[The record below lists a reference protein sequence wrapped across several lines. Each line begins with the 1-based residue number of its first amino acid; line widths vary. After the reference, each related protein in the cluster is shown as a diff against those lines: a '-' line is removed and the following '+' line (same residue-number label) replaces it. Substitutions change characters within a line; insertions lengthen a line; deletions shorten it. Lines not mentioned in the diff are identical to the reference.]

1 MEAQGDA
8 GRPAELQAAEL
19 QAAELQRLL
28 DAAIAAEDFAAS
40 LRAELRTKAH
50 AAEEARYAEEL
61 LRHNLRVAKVPKA
74 DPDPNPNPNPNPS
87 PSPNPNPN
95 PNQVPK
101 DGNCLFGCA
110 ARWAALRGAAAAA
123 GCLDGAAAAE
133 AAPDADAPVEAHAAA
148 AGAAMDAV
156 LEARV

>member
-1 MEAQGDA
+1 MEAHGDA

-40 LRAELRTKAH
+40 LRAELRTKGV

-74 DPDPNPNPNPNPS
+74 DPDPHPNPDPNPNPHPHPNPNPNPNPD
-87 PSPNPNPN
+87 PNPNSS
-95 PNQVPK
+95 
-101 DGNCLFGCA
+101 CC
-110 ARWAALRGAAAAA
+110 
-123 GCLDGAAAAE
+123 
-133 AAPDADAPVEAHAAA
+133 
-148 AGAAMDAV
+148 
-156 LEARV
+156 

>member
-61 LRHNLRVAKVPKA
+61 LRHNLRVAKVPK
-74 DPDPNPNPNPNPS
+74 
-87 PSPNPNPN
+87 
-95 PNQVPK
+95 

>member
-1 MEAQGDA
+1 MEAHGDA

-40 LRAELRTKAH
+40 LRAELRTKAV

-74 DPDPNPNPNPNPS
+74 DPDPNPDRNPDRNRNRN
-87 PSPNPNPN
+87 PNPNPN
-95 PNQVPK
+95 PNPK
-101 DGNCLFGCA
+101 PNQA
-110 ARWAALRGAAAAA
+110 RGATERRARP
-123 GCLDGAAAAE
+123 GA
-133 AAPDADAPVEAHAAA
+133 PPPPYSP
-148 AGAAMDAV
+148 
-156 LEARV
+156 

>member
-1 MEAQGDA
+1 MEAHGDA

-40 LRAELRTKAH
+40 LRAELRTKAV

-74 DPDPNPNPNPNPS
+74 DPDPDPHPHPNPNPK
-87 PSPNPNPN
+87 PNPQPQ
-95 PNQVPK
+95 P
-101 DGNCLFGCA
+101 
-110 ARWAALRGAAAAA
+110 
-123 GCLDGAAAAE
+123 
-133 AAPDADAPVEAHAAA
+133 
-148 AGAAMDAV
+148 
-156 LEARV
+156 